1 MADRASDLPPP
12 GRTLLGR
19 NLSSVRRLIEEF
31 IGPRSGP
38 MLGATIGTLGI
49 RAMVIVSQ
57 VGVFALA
64 ARRLDMADVGIYA
77 VVNAIWTLARQ
88 LGPLGFDQLALRV
101 VPAYLVAERE
111 DLALATDRFARRVVL
126 LATLALALPT
136 TVGLLWFGAGF
147 IQDATTIVLLC
158 AGLPVHAVIG
168 LLAGQIRA
176 RQRLAAS
183 LIPEAAIVQP
193 GLLVAALVM
202 WWGNW
207 FSLAMLLTSQVALAC
222 LSAGV
227 YYRLCHGATVEPAI
241 LSADDKRWQVRTA
254 GEIFASLLA
263 GGLRER
269 VPTLAAAAIF
279 GPAAAAVVEVAVR
292 VALIPV
298 QITWAVSI
306 TVVQA
311 MSHAVAQGDRAQLE
325 RLITLASRLAFMPAA
340 VFLAVIAVVGQP
352 AIAMIFGRGFQEAY
366 WPAVLLCAA
375 VAFNARY
382 TPASQLFLLSGGQRT
397 VLAFTLAALA
407 TVLAG
412 IFVSG
417 ILATGAAT
425 QVICVTA
432 AMLVGAIVRDG
443 GLRLLQGRR
452 IAAIVA
458 GGPAGPMPAR
468 QAAE

>member
-1 MADRASDLPPP
+1 MVDRASDLPPP

-19 NLSSVRRLIEEF
+19 NLLSVRRLIEEF
-31 IGPRSGP
+31 IGPRNGP
-38 MLGATIGTLGI
+38 MLGATIGALGI

-64 ARRLDMADVGIYA
+64 ARRLDIADVGIYA
-77 VVNAIWTLARQ
+77 VVNAIWTLGRT

-101 VPAYLVAERE
+101 VPAYLVAGRE

-126 LATLALALPT
+126 LAALALALLAM
-136 TVGLLWFGAGF
+136 VVLLWLGAGF
-147 IQDATTIVLLC
+147 IRDATAIVLLC

-202 WWGNW
+202 WWGSS
-207 FSLAMLLTSQVALAC
+207 FSLTTLLASQVVLAC
-222 LSAGV
+222 VSAGI
-227 YYRLCHGATVEPAI
+227 YYRLRYGAAVEPAI
-241 LSADDKRWQVRTA
+241 LSADDKRRQMRIA
-254 GEIFASLLA
+254 GEIFAALLA
-263 GGLRER
+263 NGLRDR
-269 VPTLAAAAIF
+269 VPTLAAAMIF
-279 GPAAAAVVEVAVR
+279 GPAAAAVLEVAVR
-292 VALIPV
+292 VALVPG

-311 MSHAVAQGDRAQLE
+311 MSRAVAQRDRPQFE
-325 RLITLASRLAFMPAA
+325 RLITLASRLASVPAA
-340 VFLAVIAVVGQP
+340 AFLAVVVVAGEP
-352 AIAMIFGRGFQEAY
+352 AIGMIFGRGFQAAY
-366 WPAVLLCAA
+366 WPAVLFCAA
-375 VAFNARY
+375 VAINARY

-417 ILATGAAT
+417 ILATGPAT
-425 QVICVTA
+425 GVIGVSVA
-432 AMLVGAIVRDG
+432 VLVGAIVRDG
-443 GLRLLQGRR
+443 GLRLLQKKR

-458 GGPAGPMPAR
+458 GGPVRPMPAR